1 MGSSPQRQ
9 RSSCCATLSDVGIR
23 VGIQREDSIM
33 TSIMRRTVR
42 GTAAGLGALAIIAG
56 AAACGGGETE
66 TTEPPASEEKPA
78 EDEGEPAGAADPAEE
93 DGGEASTDE
102 GEGDASTD
110 EESADEEGA
119 DEGDAAAGEGDDA
132 AAGVPLSEEDLT
144 AAGDRFFEFLQAA
157 AGADGETACSLITN
171 PLTDQPLEG
180 KDRDAC
186 VTSFTETA
194 GQAGVDPATADMMER
209 SMIEAVDNGDGTAG
223 ITLMGTDAGLS
234 VLKADDG
241 QWYVDGAAAM
251 QQQAG

>member
-9 RSSCCATLSDVGIR
+9 RSGCCATLSVVGIR

-66 TTEPPASEEKPA
+66 TTDPAVSEEKPA
-78 EDEGEPAGAADPAEE
+78 EDAGEPADEADPVEE

-102 GEGDASTD
+102 GEGDAAAS
-110 EESADEEGA
+110 
-119 DEGDAAAGEGDDA
+119 EGDAAAGE
-132 AAGVPLSEEDLT
+132 PLSEEDLT

-180 KDRDAC
+180 KDRDEC

-194 GQAGVDPATADMMER
+194 GEAGVDPATADMMER

-223 ITLMGTDAGLS
+223 ITLLGTDAGLS

>member
-9 RSSCCATLSDVGIR
+9 RSGCCATLSVVGIR
-23 VGIQREDSIM
+23 VGIQREDSFM

-42 GTAAGLGALAIIAG
+42 GTAAGLGALAIIVG

-66 TTEPPASEEKPA
+66 TTEPAASEEKPA
-78 EDEGEPAGAADPAEE
+78 EDEGEPAEADPAEE

-102 GEGDASTD
+102 GEGDAS
-110 EESADEEGA
+110 ADEEGA
-119 DEGDAAAGEGDDA
+119 DEGDAAGE
-132 AAGVPLSEEDLT
+132 PLSEEDLT

-186 VTSFTETA
+186 VTSFSEST
-194 GQAGVDPATADMMER
+194 GQAGVDPAMADMMER

-251 QQQAG
+251 QQAG